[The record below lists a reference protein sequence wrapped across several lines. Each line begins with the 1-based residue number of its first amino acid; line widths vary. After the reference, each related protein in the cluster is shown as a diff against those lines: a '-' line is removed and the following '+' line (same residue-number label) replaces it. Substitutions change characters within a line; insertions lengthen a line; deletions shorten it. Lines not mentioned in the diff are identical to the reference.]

1 MIQTSNWLLS
11 RTAGLF
17 ALLAITLLVFVPEGP
32 GPTFHYFRTQDF
44 PAALMILPALGLA
57 AFWWPQFQLPD
68 RPPSASSVFMLAGLL
83 TMALW
88 AGTYGLMLDYPLTRD
103 EQLVDFDAQIFASG
117 QLAQPLP
124 PEWQGY
130 AKAFIP
136 DYLLGSVPSDS
147 LLVSTYLPGNAML
160 RAAFGAVAD
169 PALMNPLLWAVG
181 FVALYDIARRL
192 FSDQPS
198 AIWIVLAIYL
208 LSAQVLVNA
217 MTSYAM
223 TGHLTLNLVWLA
235 LFLRGKWWQHLLAI
249 AIGAWALGLHQ
260 VSYHP
265 LFVGPF
271 LFVLLIKR
279 SWTLLALYT
288 LGYTAAVMFW
298 FSYPSLI
305 LSSFGIEASSGAT
318 AGMVGYFERIWGGLG
333 GRIDLAQPALMEF
346 NILRFMVWTPIF
358 LLPLVILAWPDIKR
372 LDGLAFALFLGIIAM
387 LLMRTILLPYQGHG
401 WGYRSLHG
409 FIGSFALL
417 AGYGYAHW
425 AKHNRERA
433 DGTLMVLGG
442 ATAFVVLPFLLWSAH
457 QFVSPYARL
466 SAAIERQ
473 PTDYVIIDTETS
485 LAAIDQVR
493 NRADLS
499 NRPLVLSSI
508 HLDDAKLADLCAK
521 GSITWVNAE
530 DIAEAELPMPGFE
543 PFDATR
549 LNTELLEECAQ
560 LFDPSLR

>member
-1 MIQTSNWLLS
+1 
-11 RTAGLF
+11 
-17 ALLAITLLVFVPEGP
+17 
-32 GPTFHYFRTQDF
+32 
-44 PAALMILPALGLA
+44 MILPALGLA

-83 TMALW
+83 SMALW

-103 EQLVDFDAQIFASG
+103 EQLVGFDAQIFASG

-136 DYLLGSVPSDS
+136 DYLLGSVPNDS

-181 FVALYDIARRL
+181 FIALYDIARRL
-192 FSDQPS
+192 FADQPS

-298 FSYPSLI
+298 FSYPSLV

-333 GRIDLAQPALMEF
+333 GRIDLVQSALMEF

-417 AGYGYAHW
+417 AGYGYVHW

-442 ATAFVVLPFLLWSAH
+442 ATAFVILPFLLWSAH
-457 QFVSPYARL
+457 QFTAPYARL

-473 PTDYVIIDTETS
+473 PTDFVVVDTDTS
-485 LAAIDQVR
+485 RDARDQVR

-499 NRPLVLSSI
+499 NRPLVFASSN
-508 HLDDAKLADLCAK
+508 LGDAQLEELCER
-521 GSITWVNAE
+521 GSVTWVGAE
-530 DIAEAELPMPGFE
+530 DIAAAQLPMRAGLSPETKNLDPAQFTDCLQ
-543 PFDATR
+543 PFDR
-549 LNTELLEECAQ
+549 SEL
-560 LFDPSLR
+560 